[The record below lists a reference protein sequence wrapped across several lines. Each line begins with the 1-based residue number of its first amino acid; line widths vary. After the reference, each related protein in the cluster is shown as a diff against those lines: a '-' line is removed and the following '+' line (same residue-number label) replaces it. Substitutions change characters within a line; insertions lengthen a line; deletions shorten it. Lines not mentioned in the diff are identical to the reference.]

1 MDELCDRIYENLETD
16 HENIEFDLRALRLM
30 EILSNKGISLRNEVR
45 RKFSLFLFEIDVLIH
60 DGRESGDPSSPKLCS
75 KRMA

>member
-30 EILSNKGISLRNEVR
+30 EILSNKGISLRNAVR
-45 RKFSLFLFEIDVLIH
+45 MKLPRFLFEIDVSIH
-60 DGRESGDPSSPKLCS
+60 DGRESGDPSSPKICS